1 MPYIFNASFWN
12 SRKLLI
18 LSAISTLIYVV
29 LRSETFMRLYVPYGD
44 ERSFL
49 EAFNNIKTN
58 GFLLEWMNGSISP
71 AFYIISY
78 PITSFFEN
86 PLYGFRLMSSICTIL
101 TLLLLYNLAKHK
113 LQLKSIFLYSSL
125 ILILN
130 FLGYRIFWQGIN
142 DDFLH
147 LLIVYS
153 VLLLYDIKKSKKTK
167 HIVALGIII
176 GLIIGT
182 RISAFIVLPG
192 YIFFFHKDFKTGFKA
207 GAIALL
213 VGFSLHAPSLFANK
227 SLSDINKDPK
237 NGLTWAQL
245 NYVSQIHIY
254 EGKIPEHTR
263 LTWDQLNNYIDT
275 NGSEHLP
282 KTFIESVTFNW
293 SYSIKEFFNDLWF
306 TIHSIFFRFFGL
318 GIFVILAFSLYILK
332 NGKTLNA
339 DLKFTKSFFQF
350 FWCYTFLLCFVVL
363 TSLEVRWYTAF
374 IFLGILFFHQLLENF
389 KTLNLKL
396 KPEIIVN
403 INLILLLFYQAKFIL
418 TDSNLLSDVLRKLAP
433 NIF

>member
-1 MPYIFNASFWN
+1 MPNIFNASFWN
-12 SRKLLI
+12 SRKLLV
-18 LSAISTLIYVV
+18 LSAISTLVYVA

-58 GFLLEWMNGSISP
+58 GFLSEWMSGNISP
-71 AFYIISY
+71 SFYLISY
-78 PITSFFEN
+78 PIASWFEN
-86 PLYGFRLMSSICTIL
+86 PLYGFRLVSLICTIL
-101 TLLLLYNLAKHK
+101 TLFLLYNFAKHK
-113 LQLKSIFLYSSL
+113 LQLKGVFLYSSL
-125 ILILN
+125 ILMLN

-182 RISAFIVLPG
+182 RISAFIALPG
-192 YIFFFHKDFKTGFKA
+192 YIFFLYNDFKTAFKV
-207 GAIALL
+207 GTIALL
-213 VGFSLHAPSLFANK
+213 VGFSLHAPSLFSNK

-245 NYVSQIHIY
+245 NYVSQIYIY

-263 LTWDQLNNYIDT
+263 LTWDELQNYIDT
-275 NGSEHLP
+275 DGNEHLP

-293 SYSIKEFFNDLWF
+293 SYSIKEFFNDLSF
-306 TIHSIFFRFFGL
+306 TLHSIFFRFFGL
-318 GIFVILAFSLYILK
+318 GLFVILAFSLYMLK
-332 NGKTLNA
+332 KGKTLNA
-339 DLKFTKSFFQF
+339 NLKFTKSFFLF

-363 TSLEVRWYTAF
+363 TSLEIRWYTAF

-389 KTLNLKL
+389 KTLNLKI
-396 KPEIIVN
+396 KPEMIVN